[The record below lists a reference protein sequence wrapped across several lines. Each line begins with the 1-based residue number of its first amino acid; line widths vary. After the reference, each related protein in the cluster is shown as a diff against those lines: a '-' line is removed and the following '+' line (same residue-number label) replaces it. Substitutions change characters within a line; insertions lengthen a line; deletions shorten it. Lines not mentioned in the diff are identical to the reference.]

1 MNYNKRYIVQL
12 GILEHYVDVKE
23 YKILDYAIKYCK
35 KNNVK
40 YNFLKYRVVEVIY
53 DETIRI

>member
-1 MNYNKRYIVQL
+1 MKRYIVQL
-12 GILEHYVDVKE
+12 GIFEHYVDEKE
-23 YKILDYAIKYCK
+23 YRILDYAIKYCK

-40 YNFLKYRVVEVIY
+40 YNFLRYRVVEVVY